1 MFKGSIPA
9 LVTPFKNNEIDYK
22 AIEKLLEWH
31 VDQGSDGIVAVG
43 TTGESPTLS
52 HEEHKN
58 VIEFIVK
65 KINKRIPVIAGTGSN
80 NTSESLELTKFSE
93 KVGADG
99 VLIVTPYYNKPNQNG
114 LYKHFKLLHDDTNI
128 PIIIYNIPGRSIID
142 LGVYTMKKLS
152 SLPRIIGVKDATG
165 DIGRVSDT
173 RKECGENFIQ
183 LCGNDDIAL
192 GFNSHGGC
200 GCISVIANVAPKFS
214 SDFQKL
220 MTKGDFVSALKL
232 QDKLLPLHRAAFLE
246 PNPAPIKYGLELL
259 GLCSSEVRLPL
270 VNLTK
275 ETKEKV
281 ENALKYAD
289 LF

>member
-9 LVTPFKNNEIDYK
+9 LVTPFKNNEIDFT

-52 HEEHKN
+52 HEEHKT

-65 KINKRIPVIAGTGSN
+65 KVNKRIPVIAGTGSN

-114 LYKHFKLLHDDTNI
+114 LYKHFKVLHDETNT

-142 LGVYTMKKLS
+142 LGVNTMKKLS
-152 SLPRIIGVKDATG
+152 YLPRIIGVKDATG

-173 RKECGENFIQ
+173 RKECGKNFIQ
-183 LCGNDDIAL
+183 LCGNDDISL
-192 GFNSHGGC
+192 GFNCHGGC
-200 GCISVIANVAPKFS
+200 GCISVIANVAPKIS
-214 SDFQKL
+214 SDFQRL
-220 MTKGDFVSALKL
+220 MNKGDFVEALKL

-259 GLCSSEVRLPL
+259 GFCSSEVRLPL
-270 VNLTK
+270 VNLTE
-275 ETKEKV
+275 ETKAKV
-281 ENALKYAD
+281 EDALKHAD
-289 LF
+289 LL